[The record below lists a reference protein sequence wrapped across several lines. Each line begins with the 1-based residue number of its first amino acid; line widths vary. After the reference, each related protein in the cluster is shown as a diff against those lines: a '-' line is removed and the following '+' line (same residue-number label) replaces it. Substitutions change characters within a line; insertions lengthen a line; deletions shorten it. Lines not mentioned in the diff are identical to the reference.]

1 MMGDVVHIVMSEVKM
16 NILQWQK
23 QMLYVRNEMCKLDVK
38 QIYHYYAPNNGCSL
52 KEISKVEDCLGIKFD
67 NQYKEFLQ
75 YVNGW
80 KECYRL
86 VSFLGT
92 KELLS
97 SEITDMAKEILEI
110 ECSFDEQLE
119 FRKEELLPIAVDEYG
134 SDLFVLTPPVNDK
147 NGMVIWFAGG
157 EIERFPSFEVFRDTI
172 LQYMN
177 DELNEDFR
185 SHDLSSDA

>member
-1 MMGDVVHIVMSEVKM
+1 MVKL
-16 NILQWQK
+16 NILQWRE
-23 QMLYVRNEMCKLDVK
+23 QMLYVKNEMCKLDVK
-38 QIYHYYAPNNGCSL
+38 QIYHYYMPNNGCNL
-52 KEISKVEDCLGIKFD
+52 EEILRVEDCLGIKFD
-67 NQYKEFLQ
+67 HQYKEFLQ

>member
-1 MMGDVVHIVMSEVKM
+1 M
-16 NILQWQK
+16 
-23 QMLYVRNEMCKLDVK
+23 
-38 QIYHYYAPNNGCSL
+38 
-52 KEISKVEDCLGIKFD
+52 
-67 NQYKEFLQ
+67 
-75 YVNGW
+75 
-80 KECYRL
+80 